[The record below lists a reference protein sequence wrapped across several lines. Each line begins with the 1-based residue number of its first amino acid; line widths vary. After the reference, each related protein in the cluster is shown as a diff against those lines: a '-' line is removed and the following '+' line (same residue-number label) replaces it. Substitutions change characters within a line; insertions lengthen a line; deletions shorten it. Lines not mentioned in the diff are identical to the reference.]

1 MKDFYGT
8 SLPTTNPELDYSNM
22 VIINNAFSDTSKKVQ
37 SYTPTKDGIFII
49 GCSYQAGA
57 YAWIVD
63 EALSAVRRIS
73 CVIASSGAV
82 AQMNGTCQANRGHNY
97 RCESVRGQWFFIPY
111 KQ

>member
-1 MKDFYGT
+1 MKDFYGNA
-8 SLPTTNPELDYSNM
+8 LPGKNNELDYQSR

-37 SYTPTKDGIFII
+37 SYTPTKDGIFVV

-63 EALSAVRRIS
+63 EAYNSVRLVS
-73 CVIASSGAV
+73 CAIASGGAM
-82 AQMNGTCQANRGHNY
+82 AQMNGTCQAYKEHNY

-111 KQ
+111 K